1 MYQKKLVK
9 VSKSYYALI
18 PSVILKLLNI
28 SPDKDE
34 IIMNIENNR
43 IIIEKAEK

>member
-18 PSVILKLLNI
+18 PAVVLKLLGIN
-28 SPDKDE
+28 PDKDE
-34 IIMNIENNR
+34 IVMSIDNER
-43 IIIEKAEK
+43 IIIEKAK

>member
-18 PSVILKLLNI
+18 PPVILKLLNI